1 MGSSISYLVV
11 VFFQVQNI
19 VILVLWVLFLGLKIY
34 AFADCVRRPA
44 QAFAAVG
51 RQSKP
56 LWLVLTGIS
65 ALAGLIFQD
74 PLGLFGIAGLVASL
88 VYLFDVRPRIQEI
101 LNNRW

>member
-1 MGSSISYLVV
+1 MVLAISYLEV

-19 VILVLWVLFLGLKIY
+19 VILILWVLFLGIKVY
-34 AFADCVRRPA
+34 AFVDCVRRPA

-51 RQSKP
+51 RQSKS
-56 LWLVLTGIS
+56 LWLILTGIS

-101 LNNRW
+101 LINRW

>member
-1 MGSSISYLVV
+1 MVLPISYLEV

-74 PLGLFGIAGLVASL
+74 PLGLLGIAGLVASL

>member
-1 MGSSISYLVV
+1 M
-11 VFFQVQNI
+11 VFFQVQNV
-19 VILVLWVLFLGLKIY
+19 VILVLWVLFLGLKVY

-56 LWLVLTGIS
+56 LWLTLTGIS

-88 VYLFDVRPRIQEI
+88 IYLFDVRPRIQEI

>member
-1 MGSSISYLVV
+1 MIIAISYLEL

-19 VILVLWVLFLGLKIY
+19 VIVVLWVLFLGLKIY
-34 AFADCVRRPA
+34 AFVDCVRRPA
-44 QAFAAVG
+44 QAFTAVG

-56 LWLVLTGIS
+56 LWLILTGIS

-101 LNNRW
+101 LTNRW

>member
-1 MGSSISYLVV
+1 MVLPISYLEV

-19 VILVLWVLFLGLKIY
+19 VILVLWVLFLVLKVY
-34 AFADCVRRPA
+34 AFVDCVRPPA

-56 LWLVLTGIS
+56 LWLILTGIS